1 MHWCTEGTQHRA
13 GAQQAFRTWQL
24 AVEAAVLCKIDLLH
38 SLKAAA
44 KATIS
49 WAKVK
54 RRARKSHCLSLKN
67 NPSNSQNKKL
77 ADPLQRTHK
86 YMQKR
91 SLRRHFP
98 WNPSPSLQDTE
109 RTRGRRQRL
118 HMCKSALS
126 IPQRN
131 RRHSNE
137 VSICRT
143 EDSSQLKKR
152 KSLKR
157 LNLQTLE
164 CSF

>member
-13 GAQQAFRTWQL
+13 GAQQALRTRQP
-24 AVEAAVLCKIDLLH
+24 AVEATVLPDLRKIDLLH
-38 SLKAAA
+38 SIKAAA

-54 RRARKSHCLSLKN
+54 RGARKPHCLSLNN

-77 ADPLQRTHK
+77 ADLLQRTHK

-98 WNPSPSLQDTE
+98 WNPSPSLQETE
-109 RTRGRRQRL
+109 RKRGPRQQL
-118 HMCKSALS
+118 HTCISALS
-126 IPQRN
+126 IPERN

-137 VSICRT
+137 VSIVGQKIRP
-143 EDSSQLKKR
+143 
-152 KSLKR
+152 
-157 LNLQTLE
+157 N
-164 CSF
+164 